1 MGAPKRKSSL
11 KGKIDNFSCNELQK
25 ENVNNLLQSNSTNKQ
40 QTNSSLPSLSQKKKA
55 LVEVSNT
62 SNVEKFAQLS
72 SLKCPLEEYR
82 LIKEQ
87 KTENLTN
94 ISEVAFNLHEAG
106 QSCCEVLNLSEFN
119 HHEETQFERCYED
132 GSSIKPLKSNSLK
145 EIFEQ
150 EHDFVV
156 PQITS
161 SYLLN
166 LGQ

>member
-40 QTNSSLPSLSQKKKA
+40 QTNSYLPSLSQKKKA

-94 ISEVAFNLHEAG
+94 SFSEV
-106 QSCCEVLNLSEFN
+106 
-119 HHEETQFERCYED
+119 
-132 GSSIKPLKSNSLK
+132 
-145 EIFEQ
+145 
-150 EHDFVV
+150 
-156 PQITS
+156 
-161 SYLLN
+161 
-166 LGQ
+166 